1 MGAEDFRLYGD
12 TDEDTDSSAEDESEG
27 FSLKA
32 GGSRGSVDFLAGD
45 MDQILAQLPL
55 VDYS

>member
-1 MGAEDFRLYGD
+1 MSAEDFHLYGD
-12 TDEDTDSSAEDESEG
+12 TGEDTDSSAENESEG
-27 FSLKA
+27 FSFKA
-32 GGSRGSVDFLAGD
+32 GGSRGPVDFLAGD